1 MLLASLI
8 PPIKGIGIAGKAG
21 IKGAKAAEAA
31 TDVSKSVS
39 QTKHVLRYDKVMPA
53 LQAAYLHV
61 VKAPITNTICSFKKQ
76 WNDLL
81 ASIPFVRGSRTW
93 RDWYTGTFAAIEA
106 HIYATADELL
116 HEISREIA
124 QIRRKI
130 EEL

>member
-93 RDWYTGTFAAIEA
+93 RESAQRPAYGWSEA
-106 HIYATADELL
+106 EKEAVEVKSKV
-116 HEISREIA
+116 HEKRNSNQISI
-124 QIRRKI
+124 
-130 EEL
+130 